1 MFSRIRAEWHDFEKA
16 KPGTRF
22 QAFHHKQQ
30 ENMPAWARPVY
41 IGGAIVSLGVGVVL
55 AFIPGPA
62 VLFFAL
68 SAGFLATQSEG
79 LAKRLDRAEVG
90 ARKLWARL
98 RRKKPVAERLPTP
111 GTPQDRAS
119 STPNPRPSASPRAAE

>member
-1 MFSRIRAEWHDFEKA
+1 MFSRIRAEWHQIEKA
-16 KPGTRF
+16 EPGTRF
-22 QAFHHKQQ
+22 QRFHHKQQ
-30 ENMPAWARPVY
+30 EKMPAWARPVY

-68 SAGFLATQSEG
+68 SAGLLATQSEW

-98 RRKKPVAERLPTP
+98 RHKKPVAEPTPTP
-111 GTPQDRAS
+111 GTPQGRAS
-119 STPNPRPSASPRAAE
+119 TAPNPRPSASPRAAE